1 MQLILVYSYFY
12 HPIDILNDFAKNI
25 TLFLKKIAIEHISV
39 VLRIFIYNI
48 NMEIRRAKKDD
59 CYEIKLNSWPNNE
72 PAIKFY
78 VKMGMK
84 TRSVVL
90 EYILEDDNS

>member
-1 MQLILVYSYFY
+1 
-12 HPIDILNDFAKNI
+12 
-25 TLFLKKIAIEHISV
+25 
-39 VLRIFIYNI
+39 
-48 NMEIRRAKKDD
+48 MEIRRAKKDD
-59 CYEIKLNSWPNNE
+59 SYEITLNSWPNNE

-78 VKMGMK
+78 EKTGMK